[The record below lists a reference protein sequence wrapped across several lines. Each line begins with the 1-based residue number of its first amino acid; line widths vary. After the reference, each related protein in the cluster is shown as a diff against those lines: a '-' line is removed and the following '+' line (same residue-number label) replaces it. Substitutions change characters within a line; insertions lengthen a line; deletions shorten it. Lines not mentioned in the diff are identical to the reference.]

1 MLVALDFETRPIGPN
16 AEGDVICAPKA
27 ICASMAWTKTFHDP
41 DPQCEVETQLFAGPE
56 LHDAIEAIL
65 QDDDIEIVIHNASF
79 DLCVICE
86 SFPDLIPLVIAKIDA
101 SKVYCTRIREKILNI
116 ATHGRVDTLLLP
128 DGSKDRILYDLN
140 ALGKKYLGTD
150 RSAEKDSLDSWRT
163 NYDRLEGLTAA
174 EYPPE
179 ARDYAIQDAI
189 DALLIYEAQEE
200 AARDLIVP
208 GFPTESLNVA
218 ADFALKRMSCR
229 GIAIDQERRAEVAAK
244 VAEDL
249 TPEKLAPLYQAGIL
263 NPEEPPRPH
272 KTNPG
277 RMTKGKPASVNTKA
291 LRALVEAVAAKVG
304 YELKTTDSGLTS
316 TDVEVLE
323 ELRTHDEILEAYAQ
337 RQHAQK
343 LVTTYLPALEGAKR
357 VHAGYDCVK
366 ETFRT
371 SSSADKLYKFSL
383 NVQNQDPRIRP
394 CFVPSDGMLF
404 ASIDY
409 SGIELAC
416 LGQKIK
422 TIFGSSTLLDQ
433 INQGVDPHA
442 YLGSVLA
449 YYLDERFR
457 TACDAN
463 GADREATYRAFL
475 AFKKD
480 ERPEGRTFFKHY
492 RTLAK
497 PTGLGY
503 PGGLGPETFVAY
515 AKAVYGITV
524 DLQTATVLRD
534 LWHQAYPEMRGYF
547 DWISRSC
554 VDPRNAGS
562 YSYLSPCGA
571 YRAGASYCA
580 AANGA
585 ALQTPAAEGAKI
597 ALWNLE
603 RAAALCATKD
613 RRDVDLSSAARPL
626 AFIHDE
632 VLFEVPA
639 DLEGAND
646 AVIDATEI
654 MVDSMRMVLPDVQV
668 KCEAKL
674 MERWYKEAEPIYENG
689 LLQVWRPEEEAVS
702 V

>member
-1 MLVALDFETRPIGPN
+1 MLVGFDFETRLIGPN
-16 AEGDVICAPKA
+16 AEGDVIVAPKA
-27 ICASMAWTKTFHDP
+27 ICASMAWGDAP
-41 DPQCEVETQLFAGPE
+41 VETRLYAGPE
-56 LHDAIEAIL
+56 LHDAIQTVFL
-65 QDDDIEIVIHNASF
+65 DDDIELVIHNAAF

-101 SKVYCTRIREKILNI
+101 GKVHCTLIREKLQNI
-116 ATHGRVDTLLLP
+116 ASHGRVDALLLP
-128 DGSKDRILYDLN
+128 DGTKDRILYSLN

-150 RSAEKDSLDSWRT
+150 RSAEKDSADSWRT

-179 ARDYAIQDAI
+179 ASAYAIQDAV
-189 DALLIYEAQEE
+189 DALLIFNAQEE
-200 AARDLIVP
+200 SARDLIVP
-208 GFPTESLNVA
+208 GFPTEALNVA

-229 GIAIDQERRAEVAAK
+229 GIAIDQERRAQVAAM

-249 TPEKLAPLYQAGIL
+249 TPEKLAPLYQAGVL

-272 KTNPG
+272 KTNAG
-277 RMTKGKPASVNTKA
+277 KLTKGKPASVNTKA
-291 LRALVEAVAAKVG
+291 LRERVEAVAARVG
-304 YELKTTDSGLTS
+304 YELKQTDGGKTS
-316 TDVEVLE
+316 TDGEVLE
-323 ELRTHDEILEAYAQ
+323 ELRVHDEVLEAYAQ
-337 RQHAQK
+337 RQHAHK

-357 VHAGYDCVK
+357 VHPAYDCVK

-371 SSSADKLYKFSL
+371 SSYADKLYQFSL

-394 CFVPSDGMLF
+394 CFVPSEGKLF

-433 INQGVDPHA
+433 INQGIDPHA

-449 YYLDERFR
+449 YYLDANFR
-457 TACDAN
+457 SACDEN
-463 GADREATYRAFL
+463 GADREAVYRAFL
-475 AFKKD
+475 AFKVHLNPK
-480 ERPEGRTFFKHY
+480 GRAFFKHY

-515 AKAVYGITV
+515 AKAVYGIVV

-554 VDPRNAGS
+554 VDPRNTGL

-580 AANGA
+580 ASNGA

-603 RAAALCATKD
+603 RGGFVA
-613 RRDVDLSSAARPL
+613 V

-632 VLFEVPA
+632 VLFEVPC
-639 DLEGAND
+639 DLEEAND

-674 MERWYKEAEPIYENG
+674 MSRWFKEAEPIYENG
-689 LLQVWRPEEEAVS
+689 LLQIWKPEEEMVS